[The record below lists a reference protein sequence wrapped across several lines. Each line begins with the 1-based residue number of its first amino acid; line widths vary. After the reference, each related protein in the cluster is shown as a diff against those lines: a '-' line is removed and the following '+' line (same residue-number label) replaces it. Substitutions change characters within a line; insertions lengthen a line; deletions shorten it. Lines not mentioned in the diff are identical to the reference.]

1 MRIIDYLYKRYEC
14 DDIETLKCRCPLNI
28 DKLNLNERV
37 YENFVLMLNTIEE
50 IEDEEIAKILDDR
63 GL

>member
-1 MRIIDYLYKRYEC
+1 MKIIDYLYKRYEC

-28 DKLNLNERV
+28 DKINLNERV

-50 IEDEEIAKILDDR
+50 IEDKEIAKILDDR

>member
-1 MRIIDYLYKRYEC
+1 MKIIDYLYKRYEC